1 LQGTRGGRRNDYL
14 CELRRYSAGIEIRSV
29 AAGGAAAHFCAFTT
43 ISGKVQKIAPRD
55 ASSRAEVHG
64 QRRGAMQRRSV
75 WGIGLALLVLAG
87 EVFAQASPFST
98 GTTAFQGS
106 FLAILTPVAVIAV
119 MALGLAAWF
128 NRISWGWA
136 VAGVVGIVLVFGA
149 PQIVAWVSG
158 LFGV

>member
-1 LQGTRGGRRNDYL
+1 
-14 CELRRYSAGIEIRSV
+14 
-29 AAGGAAAHFCAFTT
+29 
-43 ISGKVQKIAPRD
+43 
-55 ASSRAEVHG
+55 
-64 QRRGAMQRRSV
+64 MQRRSV

-136 VAGVVGIVLVFGA
+136 VAGVVGIVLVLRFLALPASNFGKVEVVELRR
-149 PQIVAWVSG
+149 PF
-158 LFGV
+158 LKHGVD